1 VAAELARTVSPSTI
15 DGIWLFPPLRHED
28 RESGTAVVS
37 CRIGGERRRLYTASY
52 LVVVRGRER
61 GQGRAVVEAV
71 GDTPDVVVR
80 DVIAGVQRRS
90 GDASPPLELSPHA
103 WFGPSDDGG
112 GPPSVPA
119 EHSATIPERE
129 APHRD

>member
-1 VAAELARTVSPSTI
+1 VSPETI
-15 DGIWLFPPLRHED
+15 DGIWLFPPLRYED

-37 CRIGGERRRLYTASY
+37 CRIGGGRRRLYTASY

-61 GQGRAVVEAV
+61 GQGRATVEAV

-90 GDASPPLELSPHA
+90 GDDDPPQELRPDV
-103 WFGPSDDGG
+103 WFGRLDDRDDHPSDL
-112 GPPSVPA
+112 A
-119 EHSATIPERE
+119 EDSPTIPEYE